1 MGWQGYPVQ
10 ESGRV
15 RCPTEEQIRLYMC
28 ICRWRPEKAESQG
41 RQTQRGHT
49 GRSRV
54 RRAFGHLWAQSTRE
68 ISVSPGTSYLLRS
81 GPWLFALLV
90 RVSGSFARKMTAV
103 GKELIFLRTPVQA
116 RAVLQIQLLNLAVSP
131 PFLYFHSW
139 VFSHTPEGKLKLR
152 ALLCM
157 SEVCLHAHV

>member
-1 MGWQGYPVQ
+1 M
-10 ESGRV
+10 
-15 RCPTEEQIRLYMC
+15 
-28 ICRWRPEKAESQG
+28 
-41 RQTQRGHT
+41 
-49 GRSRV
+49 
-54 RRAFGHLWAQSTRE
+54 
-68 ISVSPGTSYLLRS
+68 LRS